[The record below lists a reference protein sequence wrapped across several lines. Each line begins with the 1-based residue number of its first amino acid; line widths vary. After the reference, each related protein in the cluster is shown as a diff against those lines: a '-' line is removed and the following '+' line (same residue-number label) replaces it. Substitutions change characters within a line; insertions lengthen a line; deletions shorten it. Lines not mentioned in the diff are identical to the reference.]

1 MADGEVIKDDCTI
14 CNIVLL
20 VAAVG
25 AAALVGYMLV
35 DLLTDGKLTAGIS
48 GTFAGKLATV
58 TDIAREEGPSSDA
71 G

>member
-1 MADGEVIKDDCTI
+1 MADEVIKDDCTI
-14 CNIVLL
+14 CNIVLM

-25 AAALVGYMLV
+25 AAALVGYMLI

-48 GTFAGKLATV
+48 GTLGGKIASV
-58 TDIAREEGPSSDA
+58 TSITPETDSDA